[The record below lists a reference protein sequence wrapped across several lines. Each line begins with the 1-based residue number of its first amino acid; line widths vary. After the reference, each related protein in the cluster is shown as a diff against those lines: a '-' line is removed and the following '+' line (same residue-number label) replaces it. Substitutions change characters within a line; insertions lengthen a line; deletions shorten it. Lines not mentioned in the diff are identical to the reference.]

1 MLAADHGAPYG
12 IPLLW
17 PIQSEYFISPVPIFS
32 NFSHGGKEAS
42 LASVLR
48 DIFSLPNLGA
58 VAIEILIL
66 GPLFWIVE
74 RRRRRLRR

>member
-1 MLAADHGAPYG
+1 
-12 IPLLW
+12 
-17 PIQSEYFISPVPIFS
+17 
-32 NFSHGGKEAS
+32 